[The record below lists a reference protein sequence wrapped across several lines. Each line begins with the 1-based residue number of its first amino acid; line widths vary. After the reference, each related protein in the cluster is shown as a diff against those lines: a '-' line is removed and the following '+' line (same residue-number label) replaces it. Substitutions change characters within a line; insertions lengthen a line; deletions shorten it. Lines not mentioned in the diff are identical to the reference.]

1 MQIKWSFDRVDEV
14 SSLENTHSTW
24 LCQEKRMEISF
35 FFAGN
40 VSWGQEWY
48 ESRGLVSGRDGP
60 GDSIEIYRYIAC
72 KRVGT
77 RQTTSYRLTI
87 IIPWDYVSLASSSL
101 DLSRWINWVND
112 RLIPPTENPGIGTVD
127 TLHEILVSFLRE
139 SGATPPPSPGSSSP
153 LTTIAGDSITKLWEN
168 FFDFRANVSRAIPA
182 GEDTV
187 DSLARRPGSYASF
200 NCGYSNLMGKLL
212 SPLNNLGDP
221 YAHLNV
227 GLGPSQIEI
236 KIPQWMDLCVAK
248 LSQEFHRPYE
258 LLRDS
263 YVYKT

>member
-1 MQIKWSFDRVDEV
+1 MYLGGKSGTSQGVWSVAEMDQAILLVRCDAHEPFYK
-14 SSLENTHSTW
+14 STD
-24 LCQEKRMEISF
+24 K
-35 FFAGN
+35 
-40 VSWGQEWY
+40 
-48 ESRGLVSGRDGP
+48 
-60 GDSIEIYRYIAC
+60 EIYRYIAC

-112 RLIPPTENPGIGTVD
+112 RLIPPTENP
-127 TLHEILVSFLRE
+127 
-139 SGATPPPSPGSSSP
+139 
-153 LTTIAGDSITKLWEN
+153 
-168 FFDFRANVSRAIPA
+168 

-263 YVYKT
+263 S

>member
-1 MQIKWSFDRVDEV
+1 M
-14 SSLENTHSTW
+14 L
-24 LCQEKRMEISF
+24 
-35 FFAGN
+35 
-40 VSWGQEWY
+40 
-48 ESRGLVSGRDGP
+48 GLS
-60 GDSIEIYRYIAC
+60 A
-72 KRVGT
+72 
-77 RQTTSYRLTI
+77 
-87 IIPWDYVSLASSSL
+87 
-101 DLSRWINWVND
+101 
-112 RLIPPTENPGIGTVD
+112 GIGTVD

-139 SGATPPPSPGSSSP
+139 SGATPPPTSTSP
-153 LTTIAGDSITKLWEN
+153 LPTIAGDSITKLWEN

-263 YVYKT
+263 S